1 MSVSRRE
8 AAAVIHAGG
17 READYRSR
25 EEDSRSLVE
34 VRGGGL
40 SDQGYSHGSYGSA
53 YVTKERLADIVEN
66 RRVLSAPV
74 ESAGYPEASP
84 SL

>member
-1 MSVSRRE
+1 LHSKTPLGATTLR
-8 AAAVIHAGG
+8 H
-17 READYRSR
+17 
-25 EEDSRSLVE
+25 EDHGSLEWQQQTPLFLVE